1 MAVSQEAGCDRKSY
15 IGNLPIVGNRKD
27 KAIEA
32 RLQVLGGYRE
42 IPKPLFFINRWK
54 KKRRNRIAVEK
65 GEGYTMEKIKIGFLA
80 AGNIAQT
87 MADTIRHMDSVE
99 AYAVA
104 ARDAKRAEE
113 FAKKNGFAKAYG
125 SYEEML
131 KDSQVELVYIA
142 SPHSHH
148 YEHIKLCLEHGKH
161 VLCEKA
167 FTVNAKQAEEVLGM
181 AKEKKLLLTEAI
193 WVRYMPMAK
202 KIQEVV
208 ASGIIGEAKTLTANL
223 GYRINH
229 VPRIQEPALA
239 GGALLDVGI
248 YPLNFAAIVFG
259 KEIKSITSAAVMTEK
274 GVDESNSITLIFED
288 GKIAVLNSTSVA
300 ISDRQGIIYGS
311 KGYIIVD
318 NINNFQAIHVF
329 DMDRKEIATYEA
341 PKQITGYEYEVEAC
355 VRAIRAKELECEE
368 MPHQETVRMMEQ
380 MDAIRKQW
388 SMTYPCE

>member
-1 MAVSQEAGCDRKSY
+1 
-15 IGNLPIVGNRKD
+15 
-27 KAIEA
+27 
-32 RLQVLGGYRE
+32 
-42 IPKPLFFINRWK
+42 
-54 KKRRNRIAVEK
+54 
-65 GEGYTMEKIKIGFLA
+65 MEKMKIGFLA

-87 MADTIRHMDSVE
+87 MADTIGHMDSVE

-104 ARDAKRAEE
+104 ARDVKRAEE
-113 FAKKNGFAKAYG
+113 FAQKNGFAKAYG
-125 SYEEML
+125 SYEGMV
-131 KDSQVELVYIA
+131 KDSEVELVYIA

-167 FTVNAKQAEEVLGM
+167 FTVNAKQAEEVLAM

-229 VPRIQEPALA
+229 VPRILEPSLA

-259 KEIKSITSAAVMTEK
+259 KEIKSITSTAVMTEK

-329 DMDRKEIATYEA
+329 DMDRKEVATYEA
-341 PKQITGYEYEVEAC
+341 PKQITGYEYEVDAC
-355 VRAIRAKELECEE
+355 VRAIRANELECEE
-368 MPHQETVRMMEQ
+368 MPHKETIRMMEQ
-380 MDAIRKQW
+380 MDTIRKQW
-388 SMTYPCE
+388 AMTYPCE